1 MVVLLRIMT
10 RETFANVPHPSKD
23 DDDDDDDDIP
33 VLSGI
38 GIMSWGVNSV
48 WRIDDRG
55 RLLFCTIII
64 TFALIDFVTS

>member
-23 DDDDDDDDIP
+23 DDDDEP
-33 VLSGI
+33 LLSGI
-38 GIMSWGVNSV
+38 GMISWGVNSV

>member
-10 RETFANVPHPSKD
+10 RETFANVPHPSK
-23 DDDDDDDDIP
+23 DDDDDDIP

-64 TFALIDFVTS
+64 TFALINFVTS